1 MLPLFS
7 ATLQYSKHYL
17 YFKSMKRQLLL
28 LTFFI
33 FFWGNVNAQIIT
45 AIATNWS
52 DDFRDWTIYT
62 DEEDVEGSLTM
73 RWQQQMDWTE
83 WDYRLGEESGTIKL
97 KWKNDPSQWEI
108 RGGGK
113 IISARMVWNNDI
125 HEWRISDGTTR
136 LTLKALYNN
145 NLNDWEIK
153 ESKENG
159 TFELYMEWQNDP
171 REWTIVDELNEDINI
186 HFKIA
191 IAFVALFQ
199 TIPK

>member
-1 MLPLFS
+1 
-7 ATLQYSKHYL
+7 
-17 YFKSMKRQLLL
+17 MKRQLLFL
-28 LTFFI
+28 AFLI
-33 FFWGNVNAQIIT
+33 LFWGNVNAQIIT

-108 RGGGK
+108 RGGGE
-113 IISARMVWNNDI
+113 IITARMVWNNDI

-159 TFELYMEWQNDP
+159 TFQLYMEWQNDP
-171 REWTIVDELNEDINI
+171 REWTIADELNEGLSI